1 MEFKANVPIYLQVID
16 DIKKQI
22 VTGDLALGDKLPS
35 TRELAVRYQINPNT
49 AVRVYNE
56 MELEG
61 LTFTKRGLG
70 TFVTEDVGKYESIK
84 KESEEIAHK
93 LADRSEEIIKTLAQ
107 MSGVE
112 VDEEVKE
119 ESVKSEEVKEEPT
132 KEVAE
137 EVTETEKKEKN
148 TKQNDKENS

>member
-22 VTGDLALGDKLPS
+22 VTGELALGDKLPS

-56 MELEG
+56 MELDG

-70 TFVTEDVGKYESIK
+70 TFVTEDMGKYESIK
-84 KESEEIAHK
+84 REMAQFRIVEYVSEMRE
-93 LADRSEEIIKTLAQ
+93 LGYE
-107 MSGVE
+107 
-112 VDEEVKE
+112 KE
-119 ESVKSEEVKEEPT
+119 EMIRAIEDYFERR
-132 KEVAE
+132 
-137 EVTETEKKEKN
+137 
-148 TKQNDKENS
+148 

>member
-84 KESEEIAHK
+84 KEMAQFRIAEYVSEMKE
-93 LADRSEEIIKTLAQ
+93 LGYE
-107 MSGVE
+107 
-112 VDEEVKE
+112 KE
-119 ESVKSEEVKEEPT
+119 EMIRAIEDWFERGT
-132 KEVAE
+132 LC
-137 EVTETEKKEKN
+137 
-148 TKQNDKENS
+148 